1 MGEKILSPGVFQ
13 NESDQSLV
21 QRGIQGTATAIVGPT
36 VLGQPL
42 VPTYVTSYTEFQQKF
57 GETFKSG
64 SYYYEYFTSLAARDF
79 FSNGGQTLLVTRVIS
94 GSNNV
99 NTYAQADVPNSLT
112 AVGGTLS
119 SASFVLNSFDTGST
133 PFMAIGI
140 PNENTYFIAVE
151 QNASWLPAGSTYND
165 TVSEILRVGVGA
177 NPTIDQ
183 VGNYITAS
191 LNASASFFRNKFT
204 ASFDTATDT
213 LTFTAVVTANQ
224 NSVPNNNWFVSRS
237 LYNASITTKSS
248 NSTGQFFDN
257 GADGTVNN
265 TFTLETLAWGNQMN
279 NTSSMS
285 AGALAS
291 GSAAN
296 VRWEVTNVNTGSGTF
311 NLAIRAGNDNTAQ
324 PNYLETYTNLSLD
337 PALPNYISRVI
348 GDNKPVYKVDGD
360 GVPFI
365 DYTGSYANASPYVR
379 VKSVDYPQ
387 IDSIDNNGNY
397 KSASLA
403 SSLPLLGSG
412 SKGGS
417 FAGGV
422 AATNSPQLMN
432 EAITSTNVQG
442 FSSNDY
448 INAFNLL
455 TNKDEYQ
462 FNVLLAPGI
471 TLDNSAAAYMI
482 ATCENR
488 GDAIAMVDCKTYGS
502 TVTGA
507 TQAAAGQSSNYAA
520 AYWPW
525 IQLRSTG
532 LGKAVWAPASTIMGG
547 VLAFNDQTSAEWFAP
562 AGLNRGGVNAL
573 KAERKLSQ
581 SDRDKL
587 YEGNVNPLAT
597 FPGNGVVVFGQKTLQ
612 KKATA
617 LDRVNVRRLL
627 ITLKDFIGQVG
638 QNLVFEQNTTITRN
652 RFLSQVNPYLD
663 SIVQKQGLYAYQV
676 VMDDSNNTPDVIDRN
691 QLVGQIYIQPTKTA
705 EFIILNFNVLPTGA
719 TFPV

>member
-112 AVGGTLS
+112 ATAGTVS

-133 PFMAIGI
+133 PYMALGI
-140 PNENTYFIAVE
+140 PNENTYLINVN
-151 QNASWLPAGSTYND
+151 QNTSWLPAGSTYAD
-165 TVSEILRVGVGA
+165 TVSEILHVFVGA
-177 NPTIDQ
+177 SPTIDQ

-191 LNASASFFRNKFT
+191 LNASASLFRNKFT

-213 LTFTAVVTANQ
+213 LTFTTVVTANQ

-237 LYNASITTKSS
+237 LYGPSITLKSP

-265 TFTLETLAWGNQMN
+265 TFTLETIAWGNQMN
-279 NTSSMS
+279 NTSSIS

-422 AATNSPQLMN
+422 AATNAPQLMN

-442 FSSNDY
+442 FFSNDY

-482 ATCENR
+482 ATCEGR

-525 IQLRSTG
+525 VQLRSTG

-547 VLAFNDQTSAEWFAP
+547 VLAFNDQVGAEWFAP

-581 SDRDKL
+581 ADRDAL

-627 ITLKDFIGQVG
+627 IRLKDFIGDVAN
-638 QNLVFEQNTTITRN
+638 NLVFEQNTTITRN

-663 SIVQKQGLYAYQV
+663 SVVQQQGLYAYQV

-719 TFPV
+719 TFPA